1 MITTIKKDS
10 QYYKF
15 CAYGF
20 LKNLKFF
27 EPFLILFYLEK
38 GLSFLEIGTLYS
50 IGEITRNILEIPS
63 GVMADAF
70 GRRRTLVFSFGFYIV
85 SFIIFYLTSSF
96 GLFVVAVF
104 FYGIGDAFR
113 TGTHKSMIFEYLRIK
128 GWETQK
134 VHYYGHTRSWS
145 QRGSAISSLI
155 AAGIVFYSGTYI
167 TVFLFSTIPYLA
179 DLILIASYPSVLE
192 GPMQDIDKKMIKDH
206 FKKIFREFTFSI
218 RNTTILKAITNLSA
232 HSGYFK
238 AVKDFLQPV
247 IKTFATGLP
256 VLLGLAGRQRTAL
269 LIGIIYFIIY
279 LLSSGAS
286 RNAGRFSGL
295 FRTPV
300 KPLNFTLLAGL
311 LAGVVSGI
319 FYNLQL
325 TAISIIFF
333 VLIYLIENMRK
344 PAGIAY
350 VTDMLNQNI
359 LATVLSTESQAI
371 SLITAL
377 IAPLLGFMADK
388 FGIGTGLIA
397 VSVILI
403 IFLPLFVV
411 KEQNKGL
418 SAGH

>member
-1 MITTIKKDS
+1 MKTPFKKDS

-85 SFIIFYLTSSF
+85 SFLIFYLTSSF

-113 TGTHKSMIFEYLRIK
+113 TGTHKAMIFEYLRINN
-128 GWETQK
+128 WEKQK
-134 VHYYGHTRSWS
+134 VYYYGHTRSWS
-145 QRGSAISSLI
+145 QRGSAISSLL
-155 AAGIVFYSGTYI
+155 AAGIVFYSGTYS
-167 TVFLFSTIPYLA
+167 TVFLFSTIPYLV
-179 DLILIASYPSVLE
+179 DLALIASYPAALE
-192 GPMQDIDKKMIKDH
+192 GPAQQIDKKMIKDH
-206 FKKIFREFTFSI
+206 FRKILKEFTFSI
-218 RNTTILKAITNLSA
+218 RNKNILKAITNLSA
-232 HSGYFK
+232 HSGYYK

-247 IKTFATGLP
+247 IKTFAAGLP
-256 VLLGLAGRQRTAL
+256 VFLGLAGRQRTAL

-286 RNAGRFSGL
+286 RNAGRFSAL
-295 FRTPV
+295 FRSPV
-300 KPLNFTLLAGL
+300 RPLNISLFSGL
-311 LAGVVSGI
+311 LAGIISGL

-325 TAISIIFF
+325 TAVAIVFF
-333 VLIYLIENMRK
+333 VLIYMIENMRK
-344 PAGIAY
+344 PIGISY

-371 SLITAL
+371 SLIAAI

-388 FGIGTGLIA
+388 FGIGTGLIL
-397 VSVILI
+397 VSAITLI
-403 IFLPLFVV
+403 TLPLFLV
-411 KEQNKGL
+411 KDKA
-418 SAGH
+418 S

>member
-1 MITTIKKDS
+1 MKTVVKKDS

-70 GRRRTLVFSFGFYIV
+70 GRRRTLIFSFGFYIV
-85 SFIIFYLTSSF
+85 SFLIFYLSGSF
-96 GLFVVAVF
+96 GLFIVAVF

-128 GWETQK
+128 GWEKQK
-134 VHYYGHTRSWS
+134 VYYYGHTRSWS

-155 AAGIVFYSGTYI
+155 AAGIVFYSGTYTTI
-167 TVFLFSTIPYLA
+167 FLFSTLPYLA
-179 DLILIASYPSVLE
+179 DLILIASYPAVLE
-192 GPMQDIDKKMIKDH
+192 GPMQDVDKKMIKDH
-206 FKKIFREFTFSI
+206 FKKILREFAFSI
-218 RNTTILKAITNLSA
+218 RNIKILKAITNLSA

-238 AVKDFLQPV
+238 AVKDFVQPV
-247 IKTFATGLP
+247 IKTFASGLP
-256 VLLGLAGRQRTAL
+256 VLIGLAARQRTAL
-269 LIGIIYFIIY
+269 LIGIIYFVIY
-279 LLSSGAS
+279 LLSSGAT

-300 KPLNFTLLAGL
+300 WPLNLTLLAGL
-311 LAGVVSGI
+311 LAGTLSGL
-319 FYNLQL
+319 FYNLQF

-333 VLIYLIENMRK
+333 IMIFLIENMRK
-344 PAGIAY
+344 PVGISY

-388 FGIGTGLIA
+388 FGIGTGLIVA
-397 VSVILI
+397 TAII
-403 IFLPLFVV
+403 IFTLPLFWL
-411 KEQNKGL
+411 KEKNPGL
-418 SAGH
+418 SVPD

>member
-1 MITTIKKDS
+1 
-10 QYYKF
+10 
-15 CAYGF
+15 
-20 LKNLKFF
+20 
-27 EPFLILFYLEK
+27 
-38 GLSFLEIGTLYS
+38 
-50 IGEITRNILEIPS
+50 
-63 GVMADAF
+63 
-70 GRRRTLVFSFGFYIV
+70 
-85 SFIIFYLTSSF
+85 
-96 GLFVVAVF
+96 
-104 FYGIGDAFR
+104 
-113 TGTHKSMIFEYLRIK
+113 MIFEYLRIK
-128 GWETQK
+128 GWEKQK
-134 VHYYGHTRSWS
+134 VYYYGHTRSWS

-286 RNAGRFSGL
+286 RNAGRFAGL

-403 IFLPLFVV
+403 IFLPLFAL
-411 KEQNKGL
+411 KEQNKKL